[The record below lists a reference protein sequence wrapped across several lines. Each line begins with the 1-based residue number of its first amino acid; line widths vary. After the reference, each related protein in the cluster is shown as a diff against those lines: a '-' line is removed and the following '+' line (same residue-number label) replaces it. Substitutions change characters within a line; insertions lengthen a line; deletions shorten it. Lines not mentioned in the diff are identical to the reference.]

1 MQACKLRPKKL
12 LMKKPSPFVMPLSC
26 GLFLFVL
33 WILFC
38 ALRPVMATLSPT
50 RPLTDTSAP
59 EITLVAAPP
68 NGPVTI
74 SVNTRLNTSTNI
86 RLEWQV
92 LLNGLP
98 GSKGVFPLLPLHP
111 HRPSVL
117 HLPIKLPPGNE
128 EAWLRVTCRPAA
140 HPLPTG
146 KRVAPAPTAGFE
158 RLLPLRPWR
167 SELAIPPAG
176 ELTFTDSNGLFS
188 ISAPNMLIQ
197 FDKQTGWLLHYEAGK
212 ILLMGDTAGVQ
223 PALWPTIP
231 PRLQL
236 FSTSTGT
243 QLVIVR
249 AEYTLPETASLLHLS
264 YTIDAAGAM
273 LIGQTLEADTNQHVP
288 DSVKLPPLPV
298 FGMHWLLPA
307 GLDTLTWFGSADSTG
322 PAPASTGPEPTGPT
336 APILFHRALTPV
348 MGPRETAPAVRW
360 LTITGHEGTGLR
372 ITADSALLE
381 LHTST
386 AADPTRTLLD
396 IDAPMLTSPSTRAGQ
411 YNFKITPV
419 LPPAP
424 TPIHPQHP
432 SIHRQNR

>member
-1 MQACKLRPKKL
+1 MAP
-12 LMKKPSPFVMPLSC
+12 PSPTPSLTS
-26 GLFLFVL
+26 
-33 WILFC
+33 
-38 ALRPVMATLSPT
+38 PATVTCNLGPT
-50 RPLTDTSAP
+50 VASNIAPPLTDTSAP

-68 NGPVTI
+68 NGSVTI
-74 SVNTRLNTSTNI
+74 SVSTRLNTSTNI
-86 RLEWQV
+86 RLEWQI

-98 GSKGVFPLLPLHP
+98 GPKGVFPLLPLHP
-111 HRPSVL
+111 HHPSVL
-117 HLPIKLPPGNE
+117 HLPVKLAPGNE

-140 HPLPTG
+140 HPLPKG
-146 KRVAPAPTAGFE
+146 KRVAPAPAAGFE
-158 RLLPLRPWR
+158 RLLPLHPWR
-167 SELAIPPAG
+167 GDLAIPPAG
-176 ELTFTDSNGLFS
+176 ELTFTDSNGLFT

-197 FDKQTGWLLHYEAGK
+197 FDKQTGWLLHYEAGQ

-264 YTIDAAGAM
+264 YTINAAGAM
-273 LIGQTLEADTNQHVP
+273 LIGQILEADTNQHVP
-288 DSVKLPPLPV
+288 DSVKLPPLPA

-307 GLDTLTWFGSADSTG
+307 GLDTLSWFGSADSTG
-322 PAPASTGPEPTGPT
+322 PTPTGPERTDPT
-336 APILFHRALTPV
+336 APTLLHRSLAPV
-348 MGPRETAPAVRW
+348 MGSREIIPAVRW

-386 AADPTRTLLD
+386 ASDQIRTQLD
-396 IDAPMLTSPSTRAGQ
+396 IDAPLLASPSTRAGQ

-424 TPIHPQHP
+424 APIHPSAP